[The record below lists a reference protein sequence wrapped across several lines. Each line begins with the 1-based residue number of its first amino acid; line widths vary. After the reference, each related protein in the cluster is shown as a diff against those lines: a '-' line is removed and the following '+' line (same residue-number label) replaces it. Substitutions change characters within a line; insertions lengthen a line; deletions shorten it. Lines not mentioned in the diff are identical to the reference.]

1 MIFASNNKGK
11 LREIRKIFDEYEVK
25 SLNDVGIDIDVEEDQ
40 DSFYGNA
47 LKKAK
52 EIYEIAK
59 EPVIAD
65 DSGICINVFDGWPGV
80 LTHRFLGEN
89 STPRERNIAMLEK
102 LKESEDRSASVVCNL
117 VYYDGSNIVVGEGII
132 NGIIAKECRGE
143 NGFGFDEIFELS
155 NGSTLAELSI
165 EEKNKISARALAAV
179 DLKNKLK
186 KGDYK

>member
-11 LREIRKIFDEYEVK
+11 LREIKEIFAEYEVK
-25 SLNDVGIDIDVEEDQ
+25 SLKEAGIDIEVDENQ

-65 DSGICINVFDGWPGV
+65 DSGICINVFNGWPGV
-80 LTHRFLGEN
+80 LTHRFLGED
-89 STPRERNIAMLEK
+89 STPRERNLAMLDK
-102 LKESEDRSASVVCNL
+102 LKDSDDRSAAVVCDL
-117 VYYDGSNIVVGEGII
+117 VYYDGKDIIVGEGII
-132 NGIIAKECRGE
+132 NGTIAQECRGE

-155 NGSTLAELSI
+155 NSSTMAELSI
-165 EEKNKISARALAAV
+165 EEKNKISARSLAAI
-179 DLKNKLK
+179 DLKEKLK
-186 KGDYK
+186 K

>member
-11 LREIRKIFDEYEVK
+11 LREIRDIFKEYEVK
-25 SLNDVGIDIDVEEDQ
+25 SLKEAEIDIEVDEDQ

-52 EIYEIAK
+52 EIYEIVK

-65 DSGICINVFDGWPGV
+65 DSGICINVFEGWPGV

-89 STPRERNIAMLEK
+89 STSRERNLAMLEK
-102 LKESEDRSASVVCNL
+102 LKESEDRSAAVVCSL
-117 VYYDGSNIVVGEGII
+117 VYYDGKDIVAGEGVI
-132 NGIIAKECRGE
+132 NGTIAHECRGE

-155 NGSTLAELSI
+155 NGYTMAELSI
-165 EEKNKISARALAAV
+165 PEKNKISARSLAAV
-179 DLKNKLK
+179 DLKKKLEK
-186 KGDYK
+186 KL